1 MRAPWPFHNVVH
13 EEHRTVLVA
22 EDEPLVRLAVV
33 EALTDAGFAVIE
45 AEHAAEALSALNSS
59 LGRIVLLFTDI
70 NMPGSMNGLDLAHH
84 VHSSW
89 PHIAILIASGRF
101 PPSPA
106 ARPREARFIAK
117 PYNPADVVA
126 DIRRMVTNAGVGAS
140 RLRRSVFI
148 TGTVGME

>member
-1 MRAPWPFHNVVH
+1 MNA
-13 EEHRTVLVA
+13 EQKTVLVA
-22 EDEPLVRLAVV
+22 EDEPLIRLAVV
-33 EALTDAGFAVIE
+33 EALTDAGIAVIE
-45 AEHAAEALSALNSS
+45 AEDAAEALGALNSGF
-59 LGRIVLLFTDI
+59 GRIVLLFTDI

-117 PYNPADVVA
+117 PYNPDDVVA
-126 DIRRMVTNAGVGAS
+126 DIRRMVAAA
-140 RLRRSVFI
+140 
-148 TGTVGME
+148 